1 MAQNQQTIVLTD
13 DAWTQLTNADATNI
27 TFQVLVGEAFLRYTT
42 DATTPTEANGVRYQ
56 EGQGEMNISLASLT
70 SLTGADRVWA
80 KPATPKRTVMYVDHA

>member
-1 MAQNQQTIVLTD
+1 MARDQQSIKLTED
-13 DAWTQLTNADATNI
+13 TWTQLTNTDVTSI

-56 EGQGEMNISLASLT
+56 EGQGEMNISLSSLT

-80 KPATPKRTVMYVDHA
+80 KPASPKETLIYVDHA